1 MKQFQCVVETPNGI
15 HARIAALIAQL
26 CVSLKSSVTITC
38 NSKSAN
44 ANDVLQILSLNAKKG
59 DVLEVTIE
67 GEDEEEYYEKLK
79 KLVCTDCF
87 EKSESGI
94 LKVAFYGTKDY
105 DRLFFSKLADEKG
118 PGTYNVD
125 ITYTVAGPSH
135 ILDEPPSDG
144 FLLYSPL
151 AFSTLLPSSQQLR
164 RPQFQGWFSNPPY
177 QNRCLYNISATYN
190 MTTPTCNY

>member
-1 MKQFQCVVETPNGI
+1 MKQFQCVVENPNGI

-79 KLVCTDCF
+79 NV
-87 EKSESGI
+87 
-94 LKVAFYGTKDY
+94 LKRV
-105 DRLFFSKLADEKG
+105 
-118 PGTYNVD
+118 
-125 ITYTVAGPSH
+125 
-135 ILDEPPSDG
+135 
-144 FLLYSPL
+144 
-151 AFSTLLPSSQQLR
+151 
-164 RPQFQGWFSNPPY
+164 NPA
-177 QNRCLYNISATYN
+177 S
-190 MTTPTCNY
+190 